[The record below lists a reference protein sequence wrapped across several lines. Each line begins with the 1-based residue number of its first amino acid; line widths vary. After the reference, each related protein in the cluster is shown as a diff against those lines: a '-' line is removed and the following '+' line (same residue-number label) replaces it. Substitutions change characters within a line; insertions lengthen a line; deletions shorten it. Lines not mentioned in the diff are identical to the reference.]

1 LYVAWLFEA
10 GSNVIAAVTDRQ
22 RHLPTDD
29 NLSIGR
35 PPKQLRLKQGPFMKL
50 TNRTILITGGSA
62 GIGLAFAL
70 KFLELGNRVIIT
82 GRRQAVL
89 DDIKAKHPALYT
101 IQSDAADP
109 AQISTLAQTI
119 KRDFPE
125 LDVLVN
131 NAGISRY
138 KNLSVPASDLTDLMT
153 EVNVNVG
160 SVIRMTSAMVDILKI
175 NKGTLINVSSALAFV
190 PLPCL
195 PIYCAT
201 KAAIHSYTQSLRFQ
215 LEDSGVEV
223 IELMPPAVRTEMT
236 ADLPDEGLTLI
247 TTDKLVALSI
257 ASLKRG
263 AVEVRPG
270 QSAQLALLRRIA
282 PDFINRQLWKAA
294 KPLVSLAE
302 TRG

>member
-1 LYVAWLFEA
+1 
-10 GSNVIAAVTDRQ
+10 
-22 RHLPTDD
+22 
-29 NLSIGR
+29 
-35 PPKQLRLKQGPFMKL
+35 MKL

-70 KFLELGNRVIIT
+70 KFLELGNRVLVT

-89 DDIKAKHPALYT
+89 DDVKAKHPALHA
-101 IQSDAADP
+101 IRSDVADP
-109 AQISTLAQTI
+109 AQVAALAESI

-138 KNLSVPASDLTDLMT
+138 KNLSIPASDLADLMT

-160 SVIRMTSAMVDILKI
+160 GVIRMTSAFIDLLKG
-175 NKGTLINVSSALAFV
+175 NRGTLINVSSALAYV

-215 LEDSGVEV
+215 LEDTGMEV

-236 ADLPDEGLTLI
+236 ADLPDEALSLI

-263 AVEVRPG
+263 ALEVRPG
-270 QSAQLALLRRIA
+270 QSAQLALLRRVA

-294 KPLVSLAE
+294 KPLVPAS
-302 TRG
+302 

>member
-1 LYVAWLFEA
+1 
-10 GSNVIAAVTDRQ
+10 
-22 RHLPTDD
+22 
-29 NLSIGR
+29 
-35 PPKQLRLKQGPFMKL
+35 MKL

-70 KFLELGNRVIIT
+70 KFLELGNRVIVT

-89 DDIKAKHPALYT
+89 DDVKAKHPALHT
-101 IQSDAADP
+101 VQSDVADP

-119 KRDFPE
+119 RRDFPK

-138 KNLSVPASDLTDLMT
+138 KNLSVPASDLADLMT

-160 SVIRMTSAMVDILKI
+160 GVIRMTSAFIDLLKV
-175 NKGTLINVSSALAFV
+175 NKGTLINVSSALAYV

-215 LEDSGVEV
+215 LEDTGVEV

-263 AVEVRPG
+263 AIEVRPG
-270 QSAQLALLRRIA
+270 QSAQLALLRRVA

-294 KPLVSLAE
+294 RPLVPL
-302 TRG
+302 G

>member
-1 LYVAWLFEA
+1 
-10 GSNVIAAVTDRQ
+10 
-22 RHLPTDD
+22 
-29 NLSIGR
+29 
-35 PPKQLRLKQGPFMKL
+35 MKL

-70 KFLELGNRVIIT
+70 KFVELGNRVIVT

-89 DDIKAKHPALYT
+89 DDVKAKHPALHT
-101 IQSDAADP
+101 VQSDVADP

-119 KRDFPE
+119 KRDFPK

-138 KNLSVPASDLTDLMT
+138 KNLSVPASDLADLMK
-153 EVNVNVG
+153 EVNVNIG
-160 SVIRMTSAMVDILKI
+160 GVIRMTSAFIDLLKV
-175 NKGTLINVSSALAFV
+175 NKGTLINVSSALAYV

-215 LEDSGVEV
+215 LEDTDVEV
-223 IELMPPAVRTEMT
+223 IEFMPPAVRTEMT

-257 ASLKRG
+257 KSLKRG
-263 AVEVRPG
+263 AIEVRPG
-270 QSAQLALLRRIA
+270 QSAQLALLRRVA

-294 KPLVSLAE
+294 RPLVPL
-302 TRG
+302 G

>member
-1 LYVAWLFEA
+1 VSTLLHA
-10 GSNVIAAVTDRQ
+10 IR
-22 RHLPTDD
+22 
-29 NLSIGR
+29 
-35 PPKQLRLKQGPFMKL
+35 
-50 TNRTILITGGSA
+50 
-62 GIGLAFAL
+62 
-70 KFLELGNRVIIT
+70 
-82 GRRQAVL
+82 
-89 DDIKAKHPALYT
+89 
-101 IQSDAADP
+101 SDVADP
-109 AQISTLAQTI
+109 AQVAALAESI

-138 KNLSVPASDLTDLMT
+138 KNLSVPASDLADLMT

-160 SVIRMTSAMVDILKI
+160 GVIRMTSAFIDLLKG
-175 NKGTLINVSSALAFV
+175 NRGTLINVSSALAYV

-215 LEDSGVEV
+215 LEDTGMEV

-236 ADLPDEGLTLI
+236 ADLPDEGLSLI
-247 TTDKLVALSI
+247 TTDKLVTLSI

-263 AVEVRPG
+263 ALEVRPG
-270 QSAQLALLRRIA
+270 QSAQLALLRRVA

-294 KPLVSLAE
+294 KPLVPA
-302 TRG
+302 R

>member
-1 LYVAWLFEA
+1 
-10 GSNVIAAVTDRQ
+10 
-22 RHLPTDD
+22 
-29 NLSIGR
+29 
-35 PPKQLRLKQGPFMKL
+35 
-50 TNRTILITGGSA
+50 
-62 GIGLAFAL
+62 
-70 KFLELGNRVIIT
+70 
-82 GRRQAVL
+82 VL

-236 ADLPDEGLTLI
+236 ADLPDQGLTLI